1 MRYAYPCSIVRDEEE
16 ARATGRVAHIVT
28 FPDVYGANSGAWS
41 WDDAID
47 MAKDCLEVALGMY
60 VKAREDIP
68 VPSPMAEGQVL
79 ICVAPIVAAKL
90 ALYTAMREQNVTN
103 VALAVP
109 PRSTRKRGAS
119 DSRPRAPFPH
129 HVGRKSTRRGRA
141 HPGPAGQGGRKV
153 LRNRRHALAIIPR
166 PPPELFTHWRVF
178 PPLVFAHQDVDRG
191 IKCTGNSG

>member
-16 ARATGRVAHIVT
+16 ARATGREAYIVT

-41 WDDAID
+41 WDDAVD

-60 VKAREDIP
+60 VKAREEIP
-68 VPSPMAEGQVL
+68 VPSPMAEGHVL

-103 VALAVP
+103 VALAVRP
-109 PRSTRKRGAS
+109 WSSRKRGAS

-129 HVGRKSTRRGRA
+129 HVGRKGPYCSWA
-141 HPGPAGQGGRKV
+141 LPGFGGQGG
-153 LRNRRHALAIIPR
+153 
-166 PPPELFTHWRVF
+166 
-178 PPLVFAHQDVDRG
+178 
-191 IKCTGNSG
+191 S